1 MIDGVPTILTG
12 RLLFVEKTLVG
23 TRLPSGQYSFGELS
37 ITVPVVALPALNLLR
52 PIKGDSTIGRSK
64 FSPSSDAMNP
74 Q

>member
-1 MIDGVPTILTG
+1 MVYPSFLPGAYI
-12 RLLFVEKTLVG
+12 FVEKTLVG
-23 TRLPSGQYSFGELS
+23 TRLSSRQYSSGELS

-52 PIKGDSTIGRSK
+52 PITGDSTIGRSK